1 MEQTSYIKYLR
12 DMVKD
17 NKVIL
22 CATAVV
28 VVNEDNHVLLQKRSD
43 NKKWG
48 LPGGLLE
55 MDESIIDCAIREVKE
70 ETNLDIA
77 ITRFLGVF
85 NNPQMRWKEKDEARV
100 IAFALVGKVIGGE
113 LKINDEESLEYRYFS
128 YEAVPEVHAPDN
140 QEAIRAYF
148 EGKRHLIEGVG
159 FDE

>member
-1 MEQTSYIKYLR
+1 MEKTSYIQYLR
-12 DMVKD
+12 EMVKD

-28 VVNEDNHVLLQKRSD
+28 VVNEDHQVLLQKRSD

-55 MDESIIDCAIREVKE
+55 LDESIMACSIREVKE
-70 ETNLDIA
+70 ETNLDIE

-100 IAFALVGKVIGGE
+100 IAFAFVGNVIGGE
-113 LKINDEESLEYRYFS
+113 LKINDEESLEFQYFA
-128 YEAVPEVHAPDN
+128 YKDVPEVHSPDN
-140 QEAIRAYF
+140 EEAIRAYF
-148 EGKRHLIEGVG
+148 EGKKNLIEGVD
-159 FDE
+159 FDA